1 MNRVR
6 GMIVCAGVTLGLS
19 TGLALALPPVLEKA
33 PKGAMFVIAVP
44 SVEKFEKSI
53 QSLTT
58 AAEIPFPLP
67 GIEDLLAMGGI
78 SGGLDLS
85 KSMAMVFM
93 PPAGGAEAANAEDMQ
108 GEMIVMLPVSDYAA
122 FLQNFNAKPGDAGSV
137 DAVNINGEDTFARN
151 VGDGYAII
159 SPSRELVTA
168 FKMGN
173 PTAKA
178 DMGKVGERI
187 ADTADLVAV
196 INMSVARP
204 FIERGMKVAQDRMAD
219 QMAMMGM
226 DGEGGDAD
234 APSPVMDWLTKA
246 MVADAKVMVGGMK
259 AGGLGAS
266 FEMAA
271 SFNEGSMMGKAFGAA
286 GNAGAL
292 LSKLPTTQYLLA
304 AAIDTSSPAVKRVLA
319 DMAAKA
325 KESMPAD
332 APQLFAPDGLA
343 EADGHAVV
351 IGMNPTMLM
360 GGGVLTNSVA
370 FSATREPAKL
380 VATARKNMETL
391 NGKSFGGMTYEA
403 SFKDD
408 AAKVGE
414 TSVDVWQ
421 VKMQSD
427 GGDGMNSQAASMLF
441 GPQGGP
447 GGYLAEV
454 DGGVMRTFAKNSV
467 IMAAAMKSASGGENL
482 TSDTLM
488 KQVGGQLPSG
498 RIIEAYIGTK
508 NIVDMI
514 VPMATM
520 MGVQIDP
527 ESIPAQLPPLGF
539 GVAGE
544 GGSAHFALFFPAP
557 VLKTMWVL
565 GEGLAPQIEEMGGF
579 GADPEM
585 EEEEAGAEEPAGQPR
600 F

>member
-6 GMIVCAGVTLGLS
+6 GMIVCAGVTLGLTS
-19 TGLALALPPVLEKA
+19 GLALALPPVLEKA

-44 SVEKFEKSI
+44 SAEKFEKSI
-53 QSLTT
+53 QSLKT
-58 AAEIPFPLP
+58 AAEIDFPLP

-159 SPSRELVTA
+159 APSRELVTA

-204 FIERGMKVAQDRMAD
+204 FIEKGMKEAQERMAD

-226 DGEGGDAD
+226 EGEGGEGGDA
-234 APSPVMDWLTKA
+234 PSPMIDWLTKA

-266 FEMAA
+266 FEVAA
-271 SFNEGSMMGKAFGAA
+271 SFNEGSMMGKAFSAA

-292 LSKLPTTQYLLA
+292 LSKLPTMQYLFA
-304 AAIDTSSPAVKRVLA
+304 GAIDTSSPAVKRVLA

-325 KESMPAD
+325 KESAPAD
-332 APQLFAPDGLA
+332 APQLFATSDLA
-343 EADGHAVV
+343 EADGQAVV

-360 GGGVLTNSVA
+360 GGGVFTNTVV
-370 FSATREPAKL
+370 FSATREPSKVIAG
-380 VATARKNMETL
+380 VQKNMETL

-421 VKMQSD
+421 VKMQSE
-427 GGDGMNSQAASMLF
+427 GGDGMNTQAASMLF

-454 DGGVMRTFAKNSV
+454 DGGVLRTFAKNSV
-467 IMAAAMKSASGGENL
+467 LMAAAMKSASGGENL
-482 TSDTLM
+482 SSDTLI

-498 RIIEAYIGTK
+498 RIAEAYIGIR

-527 ESIPAQLPPLGF
+527 EAIPAQLPPLGF
-539 GVAGE
+539 GLAGE
-544 GGSAHFALFFPAP
+544 GGSALFSMFIPAP
-557 VLKTMWVL
+557 VLKTMWVVGTPL
-565 GEGLAPQIEEMGGF
+565 VEGMGAFGGE
-579 GADPEM
+579 PEM
-585 EEEEAGAEEPAGQPR
+585 EEEAGAEEPAGQPR